1 VDEFSVITR
10 LLSSNMSATVGCVT
24 SAAITAIP
32 KDASVETLK
41 ILSEALVFMGLFPYR
56 IASAAR
62 APGREVERSRF
73 HDFHKWLSQDLAKK
87 ASVVSSL
94 IRQLCRK
101 NFRYR
106 LTNRS
111 SHPILADIKQ
121 SDFPKGGEPRDW
133 RLILVRI
140 S

>member
-1 VDEFSVITR
+1 VS
-10 LLSSNMSATVGCVT
+10 L
-24 SAAITAIP
+24 
-32 KDASVETLK
+32 DAKS
-41 ILSEALVFMGLFPYR
+41 
-56 IASAAR
+56 
-62 APGREVERSRF
+62 
-73 HDFHKWLSQDLAKK
+73 DFHKWLSQDLAKK
-87 ASVVSSL
+87 ASVVSRL

-121 SDFPKGGEPRDW
+121 SDFPTGGEPRDW

-140 S
+140 SEESGNDWRRILDAKTVQITASKERLRARARVELSAAAPETRSWN